1 MRSCLSEASSSND
14 YDNITAGLRAQD
26 VFAPFF
32 VSFLSVMK
40 EMKIFCI
47 LSKEKPMPLLKIIKF
62 VGYLP
67 LCAEKVLY
75 LHSNFEN

>member
-1 MRSCLSEASSSND
+1 
-14 YDNITAGLRAQD
+14 
-26 VFAPFF
+26 
-32 VSFLSVMK
+32 MK

-75 LHSNFEN
+75 LHSNFENKLIKYGKKEDSIQSRLQRHVAEFW